1 MPLPKPTHILAML
14 QLREFGFCTQTGY
27 GIAMEEQGLF
37 FEGREASGHGQ
48 RARHTVDRDKDE
60 TIDVR

>member
-1 MPLPKPTHILAML
+1 ML